1 MTDHG
6 NWLQIADGADILA
19 MRPRSTKPDDTI
31 VASIGH
37 RYASRSVLLSRAK
50 VAELHE
56 FTGKWLAE
64 GWDGVPQVEGPTTAD
79 DIEHFR
85 DIAVRY
91 QIAADH
97 ARIDGN
103 RRVDAALALIP
114 AEHRSVDLEVVAK
127 AQSEIWRRLQTERDD
142 LEELRCAWLMA
153 MFRIA
158 DLTDAVLAEPKTA
171 PAVRTYITKALA
183 MQDRILASR
192 AGREPKG
199 EPPDA
204 PIYDVEQLAL
214 F

>member
-1 MTDHG
+1 MDASDR
-6 NWLQIADGADILA
+6 LQIIGVGDVLS
-19 MRPRSTKPDDTI
+19 MRPRSAQPDDT
-31 VASIGH
+31 VVLVVGYLSGNVKSI
-37 RYASRSVLLSRAK
+37 LLSRAQ

-56 FTGKWLAE
+56 FTGRWLTE
-64 GWDGVPQVEGPTTAD
+64 GWDGVRRVEGPTTAD
-79 DIEHFR
+79 VVEHYR

-91 QIAADH
+91 QIAADD

-114 AEHRSVDLEVVAK
+114 AEHRTVDLETVAK
-127 AQSEIWRRLQTERDD
+127 AQSEIWRRLTVERDG

-183 MQDRILASR
+183 MQDRILAGR
-192 AGREPKG
+192 AGREQKG
-199 EPPDA
+199 DAPDA
-204 PIYDVEQLAL
+204 PIYDIEQLAL